1 MRCTKEEH
9 EIEKNA
15 VIICYQYLVRLY
27 LTQESKE
34 KEKIPKGF
42 PILKINGVDL
52 LRKLVQGFLGTYG
65 EVWKDCKL
73 LIIHFGGRDIL
84 EEPIERWPICDLLI
98 AIHSSGYPLE
108 KAEAYVALRN
118 SVTEGTIE
126 EVIMRRAER
135 KLTLSHDVI
144 GDDSADK
151 VGKDM
156 GGVRPGDLRYNQSHV
171 SVMWYI

>member
-1 MRCTKEEH
+1 KANSGH
-9 EIEKNA
+9 
-15 VIICYQYLVRLY
+15 
-27 LTQESKE
+27 
-34 KEKIPKGF
+34 
-42 PILKINGVDL
+42 L
-52 LRKLVQGFLGTYG
+52 L
-65 EVWKDCKL
+65 EVWKIASS
-73 LIIHFGGRDIL
+73 IIHFGGRDIL

-108 KAEAYVALRN
+108 KAEAYVALRK
-118 SVTEGTIE
+118 SSCG
-126 EVIMRRAER
+126 RAER
-135 KLTLSHDVI
+135 KLTLSHDAI